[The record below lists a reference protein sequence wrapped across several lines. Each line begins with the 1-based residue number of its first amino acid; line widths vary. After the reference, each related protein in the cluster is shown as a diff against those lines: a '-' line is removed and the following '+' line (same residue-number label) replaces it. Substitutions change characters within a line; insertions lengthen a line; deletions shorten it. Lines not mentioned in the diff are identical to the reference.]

1 MSNLIHIKNAELL
14 TKEQVSI
21 NEYGTDITGGDQ
33 GELVKF
39 EVWLDATELVTY
51 AIANASAT
59 MAEIYGFQFDFDNG
73 QTKPIT
79 FAGNFGTNVGTN
91 ESSTSNLGVTINTEL
106 MKVAYAQGLPI
117 VDNNTSNDTPP
128 LEVLIDKLIG
138 VFYVEPLD
146 NTPGASVNIAV
157 NNIFIVTNDGNLDI
171 GTVPPDAYTFV
182 IPAAED
188 TSPAIYSQTGCTFC
202 PPSAK
207 AYTSLFGE
215 DGVNYVIDNFTKV
228 LYAVAT
234 GPLDNA
240 DSYVCAYT
248 CSWGYINH
256 SPGVAITNSAAPA
269 ALYTSSAEAA
279 SGYGNYTFIKV
290 S

>member
-1 MSNLIHIKNAELL
+1 MKIAFIFGKGIDGCGVTRGALI
-14 TKEQVSI
+14 
-21 NEYGTDITGGDQ
+21 
-33 GELVKF
+33 F
-39 EVWLDATELVTY
+39 ENYLRQAGHDTFIV
-51 AIANASAT
+51 
-59 MAEIYGFQFDFDNG
+59 DFDNG

-182 IPAAED
+182 IPAAPSTASATYTTTGYLPSPNTYAGGTYLRGLNTTDEYILDKD
-188 TSPAIYSQTGCTFC
+188 TNVLYYAVNNYPVVPPLPITVDSYACAYGCTW
-202 PPSAK
+202 
-207 AYTSLFGE
+207 TSNL
-215 DGVNYVIDNFTKV
+215 YVV
-228 LYAVAT
+228 RGAAV
-234 GPLDNA
+234 PYE
-240 DSYVCAYT
+240 S
-248 CSWGYINH
+248 
-256 SPGVAITNSAAPA
+256 APA
-269 ALYTSSAEAA
+269 ALSAEDNSA
-279 SGYGNYTFIKV
+279 SQWYTKD
-290 S
+290 